1 MLPKSRI
8 FSVLLLGLGVALLA
22 AGVVAPAFLDF
33 SPRLPLNLKN
43 STWTLHDDSA
53 DSQQLSKDGSTP
65 YSGPMTY
72 QINMDIQE
80 PSDEE
85 KATVRIGETRMR
97 GEGEGLND
105 LSQAQVWTYPVDR
118 LSGEA
123 MREASLSHTL
133 ATPSDTVTIDGYW
146 LKFPADAEKTNYPV
160 FDPTLRKA
168 VDAVFEEETTMDGR
182 TVYRYHQEIEP
193 TNVAQLYA
201 ADGNTTSL
209 PKEGGGEE
217 QGYLTHSGNRDFYVD
232 QQTGLVVG
240 MDVDID
246 DYYADR
252 EGVGRVRAFV
262 FDSSTSEEDQ
272 KELLKEAAEFPRDRV
287 AEIVRWIV
295 IGVGAL
301 LALLGIIGALGLFGG
316 KNKHARRCGHHAHN
330 GGSAV
335 PVSR

>member
-8 FSVLLLGLGVALLA
+8 FSVLLLGFGVALIA

-105 LSQAQVWTYPVDR
+105 LSQAQVWTYSVDR

-123 MREASLSHTL
+123 MGEASLSHTL
-133 ATPSDTVTIDGYW
+133 ATPSDTVTIDGY
-146 LKFPADAEKTNYPV
+146 
-160 FDPTLRKA
+160 
-168 VDAVFEEETTMDGR
+168 
-182 TVYRYHQEIEP
+182 
-193 TNVAQLYA
+193 
-201 ADGNTTSL
+201 
-209 PKEGGGEE
+209 
-217 QGYLTHSGNRDFYVD
+217 
-232 QQTGLVVG
+232 
-240 MDVDID
+240 
-246 DYYADR
+246 
-252 EGVGRVRAFV
+252 
-262 FDSSTSEEDQ
+262 
-272 KELLKEAAEFPRDRV
+272 
-287 AEIVRWIV
+287 
-295 IGVGAL
+295 
-301 LALLGIIGALGLFGG
+301 
-316 KNKHARRCGHHAHN
+316 
-330 GGSAV
+330 
-335 PVSR
+335 

>member
-8 FSVLLLGLGVALLA
+8 FSVLLLGLGVALIA
-22 AGVVAPAFLDF
+22 AGIVAPAFLDY

-53 DSQQLSKDGSTP
+53 DSQQLSKDGTTP

-80 PSDEE
+80 PSDDE

-123 MREASLSHTL
+123 AGEASLSHTL
-133 ATPSDTVTIDGYW
+133 ATPSDKVTVDGYW
-146 LKFPADAEKTNYPV
+146 LKFPAGAEKTNYPV

-182 TVYRYHQEIEP
+182 TVYR
-193 TNVAQLYA
+193 L
-201 ADGNTTSL
+201 SL
-209 PKEGGGEE
+209 I
-217 QGYLTHSGNRDFYVD
+217 H
-232 QQTGLVVG
+232 
-240 MDVDID
+240 I
-246 DYYADR
+246 
-252 EGVGRVRAFV
+252 
-262 FDSSTSEEDQ
+262 
-272 KELLKEAAEFPRDRV
+272 
-287 AEIVRWIV
+287 
-295 IGVGAL
+295 
-301 LALLGIIGALGLFGG
+301 
-316 KNKHARRCGHHAHN
+316 
-330 GGSAV
+330 
-335 PVSR
+335 

>member
-8 FSVLLLGLGVALLA
+8 FSVLLLGLGVALIA
-22 AGVVAPAFLDF
+22 AGIVAPAFLDF

-53 DSQQLSKDGSTP
+53 DSQQMSKDGAKP

-72 QINMDIQE
+72 QLNMDIQE
-80 PSDEE
+80 PSDKE
-85 KATVRIGETRMR
+85 KATLRIGETRMR
-97 GEGEGLND
+97 GEGQGLDD

-123 MREASLSHTL
+123 MGEASLSHTL
-133 ATPSDTVTIDGYW
+133 ATPSDTVTVDAYW

-209 PKEGGGEE
+209 PKEDGGEE
-217 QGYLTHSGNRDFYVD
+217 QGYLTHSGSRDFYVD

-252 EGVGRVRAFV
+252 EGVGRERAFV
-262 FDSSTSEEDQ
+262 FNGSTSEEDQ
-272 KELLKEAAEFPRDRV
+272 SALLEEAKDFPRDHV
-287 AEIVRWIV
+287 AEIIRWIA
-295 IGVGAL
+295 IGLGVV

-316 KNKHARRCGHHAHN
+316 KNKHARRRGHHAHN